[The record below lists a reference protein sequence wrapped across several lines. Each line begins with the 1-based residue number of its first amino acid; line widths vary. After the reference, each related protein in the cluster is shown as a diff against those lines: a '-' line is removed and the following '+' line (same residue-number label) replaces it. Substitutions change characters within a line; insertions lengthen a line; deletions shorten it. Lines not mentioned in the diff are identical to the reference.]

1 MSILKIQKMPKM
13 PIIPA
18 YRLKKKKE
26 VDAND
31 YNNLKSK
38 FYKQH
43 FRTPKDYI
51 TKRFATVL
59 KTQHYQNVLT
69 PTILKGLCNFQEK
82 TNLCIKRVPL
92 YSKLVSGE
100 YQKGFANYD
109 KSNTK
114 ASIDIFVQLPSF
126 TQYQNRDELDWIVRD
141 HRLLA
146 LEIFE
151 HYKNGTKRG
160 DVSLSTLEARFN
172 SILRII
178 RIAYNTKKIPL
189 YKLFSVIVFQ
199 IHGNVMDE
207 EGENKL
213 NQHEQEKFI
222 NWNDIMK
229 IQSILEA
236 KFNAVENKDTIEAYD
251 LNNDLVLLSL
261 YCLIPPLRNE
271 IKLLEFTS
279 NAKLNKIDYI
289 YVSAN
294 KKKLILKLNKNKKQ
308 HAAIHFNLTL
318 GPFANTHLCDIIIQS
333 LTLYPRKYVFTLKN
347 AYPDMSSKATQRAVD
362 ERLIDIFYR
371 NGIKNMISVNS
382 LRSSYVSHRLSEPR
396 ITYNQKKTIVYR
408 MRTSLICLERSYNKV
423 QFNSPVLKD
432 KELCDMCDDCDDDIP
447 VQPHHPDV
455 AQPAP
460 ADDTRSKE
468 CNISYYHKKLEYNKN
483 YYEAHKE
490 DVLKKQKEYK
500 DKKTPFEKTRE
511 RTVQLLNSS
520 TDYAKSVRKTTL
532 EKYKIYFHEDDAKWK
547 WQE

>member
-1 MSILKIQKMPKM
+1 MPKM
-13 PIIPA
+13 PKVPA
-18 YRLKKKKE
+18 FRLKKKKE
-26 VDAND
+26 VDTND

-43 FRTPKDYI
+43 FRVPKDYI

-59 KTQHYQNVLT
+59 KTPHYQNSLA
-69 PTILKGLCNFQEK
+69 PTILKGLCNLQEK
-82 TNLCIKRVPL
+82 TTLRIKTVPL

-109 KSNTK
+109 KTNTK

-126 TQYQNRDELDWIVRD
+126 TQYRNRDELDWIVRD

-146 LEIFE
+146 LEILE
-151 HYKNGTKRG
+151 HYKNGTKKG

-178 RIAYNTKKIPL
+178 RIAYNTKKLPV

-199 IHGNVMDE
+199 IHGNVIDE

-213 NQHEQEKFI
+213 NKYEQEKFV
-222 NWNDIMK
+222 NWNDVIR
-229 IQSILEA
+229 IHTILET
-236 KFNAVENKDTIEAYD
+236 KFNAMENKDTAEAYD
-251 LNNDLVLLSL
+251 LNNDLLLLSL

-279 NAKLNKIDYI
+279 NTKLNKLDYI

-294 KKKLILKLNKNKKQ
+294 KKKIILKLNKTKKQ
-308 HAAIHFNLTL
+308 HAAVHFNLTL

-347 AYPDMSSKATQRAVD
+347 SYPDMSNKATQRAVD
-362 ERLIDIFYR
+362 ERLINIFYR
-371 NGIKNMISVNS
+371 NGIKNMITVNS
-382 LRSSYVSHRLSEPR
+382 LRSSYVSHRLSQPR
-396 ITYNQKKTIVYR
+396 ITYNQKKNIVYR

-423 QFNSPVLKD
+423 QFNSPILED
-432 KELCDMCDDCDDDIP
+432 KELCDVCGDCDDIP
-447 VQPHHPDV
+447 VQAPLQDDAQSVPPDT
-455 AQPAP
+455 QP
-460 ADDTRSKE
+460 KE
-468 CNISYYHKKLEYNKN
+468 CKISHYQKKLEYNKN
-483 YYEAHKE
+483 YYEAHRE

-520 TDYAKSVRKTTL
+520 ADYAKSIRKTTL
-532 EKYKIYFHEDDAKWK
+532 EKYKIYFDEDDAKWK